1 MSKDVVGS
9 NRALSINGVNFR
21 VSATSNFS
29 RIMTKYENTRIPTSG
44 ASMRKMMKRVLT
56 AEGVELNV
64 NGAEIAVL
72 KSFAESLD
80 DALLSYTT
88 AANDTYKATG
98 SVEVENIDTEEGKA
112 TVKIDPVDD
121 WTPFLG

>member
-56 AEGVELNV
+56 TEGIELNV